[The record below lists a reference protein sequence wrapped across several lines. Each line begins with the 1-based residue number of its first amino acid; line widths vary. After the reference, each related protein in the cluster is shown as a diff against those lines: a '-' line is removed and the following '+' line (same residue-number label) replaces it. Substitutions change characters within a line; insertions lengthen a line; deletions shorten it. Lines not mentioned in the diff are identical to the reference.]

1 MPLADSCRRP
11 NLSPEPSSQCA
22 PLAVRAGAGVLEGVC
37 RLVEGVDGVV
47 EDFDDV
53 MKGVDGVVDGV
64 VEGIGGVVDDY
75 GYISWLCDNVSCRAS
90 QSVTVLRM
98 TDLIIWN

>member
-22 PLAVRAGAGVLEGVC
+22 PLALRAGAGVLEGLC
-37 RLVEGVDGVV
+37 RLVE
-47 EDFDDV
+47 
-53 MKGVDGVVDGV
+53 GVDGVVDGV
-64 VEGIGGVVDDY
+64 VEGVGGVVDDY
-75 GYISWLCDNVSCRAS
+75 GYISWLCDNVSCRTA